1 MSIGDI
7 FNVLLYQPI
16 LNLLILFYVYLPGQD
31 LIWSVILVTIII
43 KLITF
48 PISLKATRTQ
58 EKMSKIDAE
67 MKEIR
72 KKYKK
77 DPAEQSQKIMALYKK
92 YNISPL
98 SSLVYPLIQLPII
111 IAIFRIFQDL
121 SVLALNSHLY
131 SFTPSL
137 EAAELTFLGNP
148 DLVQSN
154 IILAVVVAVIQ
165 YWQLKTAET
174 SGKKSG
180 WQKNM
185 VYFLPAFA
193 FIVLT
198 RLSAVIGV
206 YWLINTLFMIGQQ
219 YYLKKKSLCSDPPK
233 QKK

>member
-1 MSIGDI
+1 M
-7 FNVLLYQPI
+7 LYQPI
-16 LNLLILFYVYLPGQD
+16 LNLLILLHVYLPGQD
-31 LIWSVILVTIII
+31 LIWSVILVTVII

-58 EKMSKIDAE
+58 ETMSLIDAE

-77 DPAEQSQKIMALYKK
+77 DPAEQSQKILALYKEH
-92 YNISPL
+92 NISPW
-98 SSLVYPLIQLPII
+98 SSLAYPLIQIPII
-111 IAIFRIFQDL
+111 IAIFNIFRDP
-121 SVLALNSHLY
+121 SVLALNGHLY

-148 DLVQSN
+148 DLTQPS
-154 IILAVVVAVIQ
+154 IILAIIVAVVQ
-165 YWQLKTAET
+165 YWQLKTAGT

-180 WQKNM
+180 WQKNL

-193 FIVLT
+193 LIVLT
-198 RLSAVIGV
+198 RLSAAVGV
-206 YWLINTLFMIGQQ
+206 YWLINSLFMIGQQ
-219 YYLKKKSLCSDPPK
+219 YYLKKKSSCSDPPK